1 VSGEAFAN
9 QGELSLRNRQ
19 PILIRDDA
27 IPEGTD
33 VANLVFRRKVIE
45 TWRRNWKSVC
55 HVERIA
61 SDGGLDNRTKQQLF
75 RRPPN
80 VPPLSSGRIRKP
92 EGHQVGT
99 SEPVVLHHGREGGGR
114 SHDEARPTA

>member
-1 VSGEAFAN
+1 MSSEAFAD
-9 QGELSLRNRQ
+9 QGALSFRDRQ
-19 PILIRDDA
+19 PVLIGNDSV
-27 IPEGTD
+27 PEGAD
-33 VANLVFRRKVIE
+33 VANLVFRRKVVE

-61 SDGGLDNRTKQQLF
+61 SDGGLDNRTKRQPF

-92 EGHQVGT
+92 RGIKWRRASPWYFTTGE
-99 SEPVVLHHGREGGGR
+99 REGVRVTTRRG
-114 SHDEARPTA
+114 